1 MAICTPN
8 CSVLQP
14 LLQPACVLLF
24 VGKCSPSGP
33 CPPAECPRKSCSI
46 NAEVH
51 LLFPQLQQPSSL
63 FDDYSSCRHP
73 SHELKLNYLLV
84 LIQVVNSVQVYTFD
98 KVTIIVMVSK
108 AGLKSLNRK
117 VIWIPVNHSTI
128 QNDVNP
134 KLK

>member
-1 MAICTPN
+1 MIYLKFIEII
-8 CSVLQP
+8 S
-14 LLQPACVLLF
+14 
-24 VGKCSPSGP
+24 GK
-33 CPPAECPRKSCSI
+33 
-46 NAEVH
+46 

-63 FDDYSSCRHP
+63 FDDYSSCCH
-73 SHELKLNYLLV
+73 HELKLNYLLV
-84 LIQVVNSVQVYTFD
+84 LIVNSVQVYTFD

>member
-51 LLFPQLQQPSSL
+51 ISSASEDATVKML
-63 FDDYSSCRHP
+63 ACEKES
-73 SHELKLNYLLV
+73 
-84 LIQVVNSVQVYTFD
+84 VNAATEKCCCVQG
-98 KVTIIVMVSK
+98 
-108 AGLKSLNRK
+108 AA
-117 VIWIPVNHSTI
+117 
-128 QNDVNP
+128 
-134 KLK
+134 